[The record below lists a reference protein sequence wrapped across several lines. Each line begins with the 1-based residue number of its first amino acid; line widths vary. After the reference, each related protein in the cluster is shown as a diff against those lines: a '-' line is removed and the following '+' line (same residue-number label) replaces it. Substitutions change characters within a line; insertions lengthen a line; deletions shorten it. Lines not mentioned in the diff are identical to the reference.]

1 MRQIFLGAI
10 GVFAASAALA
20 SSLEVIGSDAQADNG
35 SIIVKQCQ
43 TCPPLQAVQAKKE
56 YVVPTLADGALQQSQ
71 VRDVGGEKKLYRTEG
86 WMGGSPIVFV
96 TKAPTESMTAS
107 APSAPA
113 VDGIDLAATTS
124 IAGDAKPVAAG
135 VAGPAVEPIAPLDVS
150 SFKLRP

>member
-1 MRQIFLGAI
+1 
-10 GVFAASAALA
+10 
-20 SSLEVIGSDAQADNG
+20 
-35 SIIVKQCQ
+35 
-43 TCPPLQAVQAKKE
+43 VQAKKE
-56 YVVPTLADGALQQSQ
+56 YMVPTLADGALQQSQ

-113 VDGIDLAATTS
+113 VDGIDLAATSTS

-135 VAGPAVEPIAPLDVS
+135 VAGPAVEQLRHWTFLLS
-150 SFKLRP
+150 S